1 MNIIKLI
8 RSKWFVVTF
17 FLFYFG
23 IFWGAFQW
31 VYKNEIILQSLYKN
45 TESPDADKV
54 MMLYNAM
61 IKKVPGRKEINS
73 YYCLGKILL
82 RAEKRK
88 EAIKVLNTMIK
99 ITPEDRSVRMWLA
112 IELHNQQR
120 YREAEKHFI
129 ILLRQR
135 SG

>member
-31 VYKNEIILQSLYKN
+31 VYKNEIILQSQYKN

-120 YREAEKHFI
+120 YREAEKHFV

>member
-120 YREAEKHFI
+120 YREAEKHFV